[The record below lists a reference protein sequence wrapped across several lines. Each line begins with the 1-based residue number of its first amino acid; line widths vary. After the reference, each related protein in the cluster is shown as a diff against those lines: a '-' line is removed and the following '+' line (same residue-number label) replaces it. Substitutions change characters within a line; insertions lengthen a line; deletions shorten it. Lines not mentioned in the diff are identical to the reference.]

1 MVFKGVKLLK
11 NLSPRLAAAAASW
24 ETTQRYPRV
33 VNLVEIERDAAMA
46 HDMFSA
52 AVEHHNPYPV
62 IPAHI
67 SDRRGVDAL
76 H

>member
-1 MVFKGVKLLK
+1 MVSKGFELLK
-11 NLSPRLAAAAASW
+11 NLSPKVAAAAASW
-24 ETTQRYPRV
+24 ETTQWYPRV
-33 VNLVEIERDAAMA
+33 VNLVEIERDAAMV

-52 AVEHHNPYPV
+52 AVEHHHPYPV

-67 SDRRGVDAL
+67 SDRRGIDAL